1 VETTQS
7 TSEQNSKS
15 AEPAV
20 LRVECDPSLKEDMR
34 AVLNEA
40 GFSSQSDCIKT
51 LVRDFVG
58 RRIKYRGGVL
68 ISQQK
73 IAG

>member
-1 VETTQS
+1 MAAP
-7 TSEQNSKS
+7 QNTAEHNTKS

-20 LRVECDPSLKEDMR
+20 LQVECDPSLKEDMR
-34 AVLNEA
+34 ACLVEA

-51 LVRDFVG
+51 LVRDFVSG
-58 RRIKYRGGVL
+58 RVKYRGGRL

>member
-1 VETTQS
+1 MATTPND
-7 TSEQNSKS
+7 SEQNKKS

-20 LRVECDPSLKEDMR
+20 LQAECDPSLKEDMR
-34 AVLNEA
+34 ACLVEA
-40 GFSSQSDCIKT
+40 GFSSQSDCLKT
-51 LVRDFVG
+51 LVRDLVSG
-58 RRIKYRGGVL
+58 RIKYRGGIL